1 MKIVDINEYMPVLI
15 DLVNQ
20 GKDVRFTVTGSSMN
34 PFLIHMRDSVIISKP
49 VKPFKK
55 GDIVFFQRENGQ
67 YVMHRIHH
75 IKKGMLY
82 IIGDNQT
89 DMEGPVDPKQVFG
102 IIHTVYRKDKK
113 ITEGDFWWVFFE
125 KIWLH
130 LIPFRHLIMKLYK

>member
-15 DLVNQ
+15 DLINQ
-20 GKDVRFTVTGSSMN
+20 GKDVRFTVTGSS
-34 PFLIHMRDSVIISKP
+34 KP
-49 VKPFKK
+49 VEPFKK

-130 LIPFRHLIMKLYK
+130 LIPFRHLIMRLYK